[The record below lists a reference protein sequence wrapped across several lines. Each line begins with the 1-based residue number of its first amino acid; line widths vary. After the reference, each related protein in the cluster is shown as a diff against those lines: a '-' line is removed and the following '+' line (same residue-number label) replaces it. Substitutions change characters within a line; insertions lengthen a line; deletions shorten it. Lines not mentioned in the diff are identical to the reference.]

1 MVTICIPIY
10 NFPVNRL
17 LKSLERQK
25 KQSLY
30 PIEILLIDD
39 GSNTQTKKENKAVCE
54 KFRYIELNSNIGRA
68 KIRNLF
74 IKYAAFDYL
83 LFLDCDSLII
93 KNDFLETYVQQAK
106 NGVTLACGGRQYPG
120 ETPGRD
126 YLLRYKYG
134 IRCESK
140 PALERKRNPHRS
152 FMTNN
157 FLIQKQLIEQIGFD
171 ESIKGYGH
179 EDTLF
184 GIELQQQNIPIE
196 HIENPVLNG
205 GIETNEEFLAKTRQS
220 IVNLVQIKNNYPHP
234 HILEENIALLKTVRQ
249 IGVIKYAVRLT
260 APLLL
265 PLAYRILQRGQ
276 GAGALFAFYKLTLY
290 IALSGSHSNKK
301 N

>member
-10 NFPVNRL
+10 NFPVHRL

-39 GSNTQTKKENKAVCE
+39 GSNTKTKKENKTVCE

-93 KNDFLETYVQQAK
+93 KDDFLETYVNQAK
-106 NGVTLACGGRQYPG
+106 RGVTLACGGRLYPT
-120 ETPGRD
+120 ETPGRE

-134 IRCESK
+134 IRRESK

-157 FLIQKQLIEQIGFD
+157 FLIQKQLIAQIGFD

-184 GIELQQQNIPIE
+184 GIELQQKKIPIE

-220 IVNLVQIKNNYPHP
+220 IINLVQIKNNYPKP
-234 HILEENIALLKTVRQ
+234 QTLEKNITLLKIVRQ
-249 IGVIKYAVRLT
+249 IGVLKYAVRFA

-265 PLAYRILQRGQ
+265 PAAYQILKIGN
-276 GAGALFAFYKLTLY
+276 GSGALFAFYKLTLY
-290 IALSGSHSNKK
+290 IALNGSK
-301 N
+301 NTTQ